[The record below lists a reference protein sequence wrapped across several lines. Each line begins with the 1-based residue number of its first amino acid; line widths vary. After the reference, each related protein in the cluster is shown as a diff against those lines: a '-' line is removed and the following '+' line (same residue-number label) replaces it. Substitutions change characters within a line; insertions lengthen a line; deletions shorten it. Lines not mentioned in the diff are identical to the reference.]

1 MEPFQTFPVGAR
13 VRIRR
18 SAVPGL
24 PLPHDH
30 GVVVRSDARGLV
42 VRLDS
47 GHETICEPNMLTL
60 VAPPPRD
67 AGR

>member
-18 SAVPGL
+18 SVLPGL
-24 PLPHDH
+24 PLLHDH
-30 GVVVRSDARGLV
+30 GLIVRSDARGLL

-60 VAPPPRD
+60 VALPPSD
-67 AGR
+67 GA